1 MDTTS
6 SLPLDPRERL
16 TLLGE
21 SCLSDAECLAVLL
34 GAGRRGRSAESIG
47 VDLLRRFGGLDR
59 LAAADVH
66 EVAGV
71 PGVGAVRASA
81 LGAAFGLARRLMAAR
96 CRPGSPVRSGA
107 DVARLVREATRGL
120 GRESFWALL
129 LDARH
134 RVVTL
139 RLVSVGGLQSAPVHP
154 REVFAPALTAR
165 AAAVV
170 VAHNHPSGDARPS
183 GDDRLVTERLRDVGA
198 LCGVELL
205 DHVVVGADRYFS
217 FADECEHAYEP

>member
-1 MDTTS
+1 MATTTS
-6 SLPLDPRERL
+6 RPLGPRERL
-16 TLLGE
+16 RLLGE
-21 SCLSDAECLAVLL
+21 AQLSDAECLALVL
-34 GAGRRGRSAESIG
+34 GAGSRGRPAEAIALE
-47 VDLLRRFGGLDR
+47 LLSRFGGLDS

-66 EVAGV
+66 EVAEIR
-71 PGVGAVRASA
+71 GVGAARAA
-81 LGAAFGLARRLMAAR
+81 AVGAAFGLARRLVAAR
-96 CRPGSPVRSGA
+96 CVPGSPVRSGA
-107 DVARLVREATRGL
+107 DVARLIREATRGL

-134 RVVTL
+134 RVLTL

-154 REVFAPALTAR
+154 REVFGPALR
-165 AAAVV
+165 VAAAALV

-198 LCGVELL
+198 LCGIELL

-217 FADECEHAYEP
+217 FADECEHPLSS